1 MGFSDSLMQIFVN
14 ASGQARTLQVD
25 SADTIEA
32 VKLQVE
38 ETTGLPA
45 SSIAL
50 AYQGQCLDDVNNL
63 ADYGV
68 MDLASL
74 ELTVPLLGGKV
85 HGSLARAGKV
95 RGQTPKVAK
104 QDKKTGRAKRRIQH
118 NRRFVNVVAGVGK
131 KRGPN
136 SN

>member
-1 MGFSDSLMQIFVN
+1 MGSFQAAMQIFVN
-14 ASGQARTLQVD
+14 APGQARTLQVD

-50 AYQGQCLDDVNNL
+50 SYQGQCLDDVNNL

-68 MDLASL
+68 MELASL
-74 ELTVPLLGGKV
+74 ELTVPLSEARSTVL
-85 HGSLARAGKV
+85 SLVPVRCVARHPRWPSRTRRRRRRAV
-95 RGQTPKVAK
+95 PRGAFST
-104 QDKKTGRAKRRIQH
+104 TGA
-118 NRRFVNVVAGVGK
+118 
-131 KRGPN
+131 
-136 SN
+136 S